1 MSEATQANVM
11 IFEVKTVDQLREL
24 QDILENFYKILPY
37 KEDIDGFRK
46 TWLPTWEKLIKTKS
60 GKIFALEKD
69 KKIIGALG
77 FFITPA
83 VEDGALCCTEA
94 FWYVHENY
102 RGSGIKIFNKFEDY
116 AKSIGCKRIAMVHLE
131 NSMPDKLKKL
141 YTRKK
146 YKHIESMYLKEL

>member
-1 MSEATQANVM
+1 MSEASKIVM
-11 IFEVKTVDQLREL
+11 IFEVRTDDELREL
-24 QDILENFYKILPY
+24 QDVLENFYKILPY
-37 KEDIDGFRK
+37 EGDTNEFRK
-46 TWLPTWEKLIKTKS
+46 HWLPTWKNLIQTRG

-69 KKIIGALG
+69 QKIIGALG
-77 FFITPA
+77 FFITRA

-94 FWYVHENY
+94 FWYVHENH
-102 RGSGIKIFNKFEDY
+102 RGSGIKILNKFEDY

-131 NSMPDKLKKL
+131 NSMPEKLKKL